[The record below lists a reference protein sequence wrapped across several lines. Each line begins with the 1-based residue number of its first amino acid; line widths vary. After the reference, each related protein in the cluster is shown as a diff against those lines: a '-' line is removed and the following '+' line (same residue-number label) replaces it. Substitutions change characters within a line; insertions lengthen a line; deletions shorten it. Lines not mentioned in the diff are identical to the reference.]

1 VFWVGSDRHFAHM
14 MCTFLSLLSIISY
27 SPAITARELTCTFD
41 GGDTYQLQSATYNL
55 PRGGRVGLVGRN
67 GYDVLF

>member
-1 VFWVGSDRHFAHM
+1 M
-14 MCTFLSLLSIISY
+14 MCTFFSLLSIISY

-67 GYDVLF
+67 GYVIFL

>member
-1 VFWVGSDRHFAHM
+1 M
-14 MCTFLSLLSIISY
+14 MYTSFLHLLFITLY
-27 SPAITARELTCTFD
+27 RPAITARDLTCSFD

-67 GYDVLF
+67 GYVFFC